1 MSNSAETMTTPRSA
15 LPNTFT
21 NISAREID
29 FVTRFGKTWDSL
41 REIMGIMRPIKKE
54 DGTTLVSYTASV
66 TLEGGDVPAGAIIPY
81 SKATVVEAAKA
92 DVALRKYAKAV
103 TIEDVNAYGVKV
115 AVQKTDEAFRDELQ
129 GVVLED
135 FYTFLTGNTSA
146 LTDSAVGFQAAV
158 AKAIGLVKDKF
169 KKMRKNST
177 NIVVFANTL
186 DVYDYL
192 GTASIS
198 LQTAFGI
205 DYVKNFLG
213 ATSMIVTSEID
224 PGSVIAIPA
233 ENIDLYYVDP
243 ASAFND
249 LGLVYTVEG
258 ETNLIGYH
266 TQGNYGTAVG
276 ESYALMGLKLW
287 LEYADGEA
295 IVAISSGE

>member
-66 TLEGGDVPAGAIIPY
+66 TLEDGDVPAGAIIPY

-135 FYTFLTGNTSA
+135 FYTFLTGNVSA
-146 LTDSAVGFQAAV
+146 LTGSAVGFQAAV

>member
-287 LEYADGEA
+287 LEYAEGEA